1 MTYSPIKFIK
11 SLEKLTDGLWLYT
24 PGEYTNNDGDVS
36 RYKLWIKRHPG
47 GGRCVVYTH
56 YPTDLEMNVSIDNKT
71 DYHTIFDACTY
82 ILRWFMNM
90 TDYENDPARLAELDD
105 CYAKG
110 IGPIPEFVIHPKYT
124 DVLRAAEM
132 QLKEPES
139 ASNLSM
145 SP

>member
-47 GGRCVVYTH
+47 GGGCRVYTN
-56 YPTDLEMNVSIDNKT
+56 YPTDLETNVFTDCHTIYHACTDILQWFWDLT
-71 DYHTIFDACTY
+71 DYQ
-82 ILRWFMNM
+82 
-90 TDYENDPARLAELDD
+90 NDPARLAKLDD

-110 IGPIPEFVIHPKYT
+110 ISPIPEFVIHPKSSDT
-124 DVLRAAEM
+124 WFAAEK

-139 ASNLSM
+139 VAT
-145 SP
+145 

>member
-24 PGEYTNNDGDVS
+24 PGEYTNNDGGVS
-36 RYKLWIKRHPG
+36 RYKLWIKRNPEG
-47 GGRCVVYTH
+47 GSCRVYGH
-56 YPTDLEMNVSIDNKT
+56 YPTDLEMNLIIGNDT
-71 DYHTIFDACTY
+71 DYSTIFDACAK

-110 IGPIPEFVIHPKYT
+110 IWPIPEFVINPGYGDT
-124 DVLRAAEM
+124 WFAAEK